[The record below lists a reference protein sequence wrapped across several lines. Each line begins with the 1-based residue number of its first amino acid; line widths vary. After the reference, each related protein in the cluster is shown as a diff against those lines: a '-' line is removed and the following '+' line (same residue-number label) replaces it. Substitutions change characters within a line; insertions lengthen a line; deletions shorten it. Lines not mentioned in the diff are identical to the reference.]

1 MQYAMFLV
9 MRDIR
14 GKSVEQPVG
23 HLRQRLHDA
32 AEPFGSNEQFR

>member
-14 GKSVEQPVG
+14 GKRARELVEI
-23 HLRQRLHDA
+23 LRKRL
-32 AEPFGSNEQFR
+32 EPR